1 MAKTTDPEELRL
13 RTAPRGSRPAKTA
26 RLSVTEVCAIV
37 CGLVVTLVLAGWA
50 IHNDTLIRVLPRF
63 PSMAAST
70 AITFLLASAAL
81 WTLRT
86 REEGVVT
93 GPASQILAFIVMVLG
108 VGTLIGYGVDA
119 LNHHPRLSFE
129 DVRHHSCQPFNRMS
143 PNVAVNF
150 TLLGLAIGLADV
162 HREGERWPSQA
173 IALIVMFDGLMA
185 LTGHLYGISD
195 LFGLMPYV
203 GMAVHTAALFVALTV
218 GFLYSRPER
227 GLVGILRSDSVAGR
241 AARRL
246 VPAVVAVPLILGGST
261 VIAIHLQHSEVSF
274 VAYVVVVIGI
284 GALTWLLWGNVLAL
298 NSQVEM
304 AAAYERKVAELE
316 REKIEDALTVTQERL
331 SFALTGSGIGTW
343 HWDIASD
350 NLVWSDTC
358 KALFG
363 LSPGTVMTREVFYGR
378 VHPSD
383 RDVATKAIADA
394 LALKEPYDIE
404 YRAVW
409 PNGAV
414 HWVAAKGRAY
424 LGVGGQAVRIEGTI
438 QDIDRRKS
446 AEEALRDAT
455 ERQRIMLKDVLENV
469 TEGKLRLCDR
479 RSDLPSPLAHPC
491 KPIMIT
497 RAEGLAAL
505 RRTTKEVALSLN
517 FPSDRWQGIVTA
529 ASEAGMNTIVHGGGK
544 GTGIVSTD
552 DDHMI
557 QIRVEDCG
565 AGIRVENLPKATLAR
580 GWSSQESL
588 GHGLVMM
595 LQSADRMW
603 LLTGPAGT
611 IIVLEQERQE
621 PPPQW
626 FRTVADV
633 PVSKPAQQVPS
644 E

>member
-1 MAKTTDPEELRL
+1 MVKIIDPEELQL
-13 RTAPRGSRPAKTA
+13 RADPRDSRATPSR
-26 RLSVTEVCAIV
+26 RLSVTEVCALF
-37 CGLVVTLVLAGWA
+37 CGIIATLVLAGWVL
-50 IHNDTLIRVLPRF
+50 HNDFLIRIVPRF

-70 AITFLLASAAL
+70 AITFLCASAAL

-86 REEGVVT
+86 HEEGVVT
-93 GPASQILAFIVMVLG
+93 GPASQILSFLVMIFG
-108 VGTLIGYGVDA
+108 IGTLIGYGVDA
-119 LNHHPRLSFE
+119 MHHHPRLSFE
-129 DVRHHSCQPFNRMS
+129 AVHHHPWQPFNRMS

-203 GMAVHTAALFVALTV
+203 GMAVHTGVMFVILTV
-218 GFLYSRPER
+218 GFLYARPER
-227 GLVGILRSDSVAGR
+227 GLVGIVRSNTVAGR

-246 VPAVVAVPLILGGST
+246 MPAVVTVPLILGGST

-274 VAYVVVVIGI
+274 VAYVIVVTGI
-284 GALTWLLWGNVLAL
+284 GTLTWLLWGNILAL
-298 NSQVEM
+298 NTQVEM

-331 SFALTGSGIGTW
+331 SFAVAGSGIGTW

-363 LSPGTVMTREVFYGR
+363 LPASTVMTREVFYAR
-378 VHPSD
+378 LHPDD
-383 RDVATKAIADA
+383 RENATKSIANA
-394 LALKEPYDIE
+394 LALKQPYDIE

-409 PNGAV
+409 PNGTV

-424 LGVGGQAVRIEGTI
+424 LGPDGQANRLEGTI
-438 QDIDRRKS
+438 QDINQRKA
-446 AEEALRDAT
+446 AEEALREAT

-469 TEGKLRLCDR
+469 TEGKLRLCDS
-479 RSDLPSPLAHPC
+479 RSDLPAPLSQQN

-505 RRTTKEVALSLN
+505 RRTTKEIALSLN
-517 FPSDRWQGIVTA
+517 FPADRWQGIVTA
-529 ASEAGMNTIVHGGGK
+529 ASEAGMNTVVHGGGK
-544 GTGIVSTD
+544 GTGFVSTD
-552 DDHMI
+552 CDHTI
-557 QIRVEDCG
+557 QIRVEDTG
-565 AGIRVENLPKATLAR
+565 SGIRVENLPKATLSR

-603 LLTGPAGT
+603 LLTGPSGT
-611 IIVLEQERQE
+611 IIVLEQDREE

-626 FRTVADV
+626 FRT
-633 PVSKPAQQVPS
+633 PEVSAS
-644 E
+644 EAPQ